1 MKTINLRKFYGSV
14 YKTDTFIELPDE
26 IADALESGER
36 IEHYSGQKIRE
47 HTYSIDYSPEI
58 EYHFPNQEP
67 SAEEIL
73 LAKEQ
78 KERMVLMLQCLQEAL
93 ATLTPMQKRRLEARF
108 AAAMK
113 YREIADEENVS
124 MTSITTTVRDSV
136 LKLRDYFIKH
146 GWLES
151 PKEATVCTRVA
162 PRKRIRKKI
171 RQLENQQKIL
181 LNRQRDMERRVRTRR
196 LIEHGAI
203 LESVFPELA
212 VLPGEQVKAFLLAL
226 SRLPEAAELLKNT
239 VKNEATE

>member
-1 MKTINLRKFYGSV
+1 MTCWAFLYLRTSAYGVQKRSGAALRRSVRIFQKNLNGG
-14 YKTDTFIELPDE
+14 KTD
-26 IADALESGER
+26 ES
-36 IEHYSGQKIRE
+36 
-47 HTYSIDYSPEI
+47 
-58 EYHFPNQEP
+58 PNQEP

-162 PRKRIRKKI
+162 PRKRIRKK
-171 RQLENQQKIL
+171 
-181 LNRQRDMERRVRTRR
+181 TRR
-196 LIEHGAI
+196 NK
-203 LESVFPELA
+203 S
-212 VLPGEQVKAFLLAL
+212 
-226 SRLPEAAELLKNT
+226 
-239 VKNEATE
+239 

>member
-1 MKTINLRKFYGSV
+1 MTCWAFLYLRISAYGAALRRSVRIFQKNLNGG
-14 YKTDTFIELPDE
+14 KTD
-26 IADALESGER
+26 ES
-36 IEHYSGQKIRE
+36 
-47 HTYSIDYSPEI
+47 
-58 EYHFPNQEP
+58 PNQEP

-162 PRKRIRKKI
+162 PRKRIRKK
-171 RQLENQQKIL
+171 
-181 LNRQRDMERRVRTRR
+181 TRR
-196 LIEHGAI
+196 NK
-203 LESVFPELA
+203 S
-212 VLPGEQVKAFLLAL
+212 
-226 SRLPEAAELLKNT
+226 
-239 VKNEATE
+239 

>member
-1 MKTINLRKFYGSV
+1 MKTINLRKLYFSQYHEDVFVEVS
-14 YKTDTFIELPDE
+14 DE
-26 IADALESGER
+26 VAEALLLMQRAENNR
-36 IEHYSGQKIRE
+36 RQKINYYKAYYSIDCVDGIE
-47 HTYSIDYSPEI
+47 MAAIHGEQVSPEDTYSIDYSPEI

-124 MTSITTTVRDSV
+124 MTSITTTVRDAV

-162 PRKRIRKKI
+162 PRKRIRKK
-171 RQLENQQKIL
+171 
-181 LNRQRDMERRVRTRR
+181 TRR
-196 LIEHGAI
+196 NR
-203 LESVFPELA
+203 S
-212 VLPGEQVKAFLLAL
+212 
-226 SRLPEAAELLKNT
+226 
-239 VKNEATE
+239 

>member
-1 MKTINLRKFYGSV
+1 MTCWAFLYLRISAYGVQKRSGAALRRSVRIFQKNLNGG
-14 YKTDTFIELPDE
+14 KTD
-26 IADALESGER
+26 ES
-36 IEHYSGQKIRE
+36 
-47 HTYSIDYSPEI
+47 
-58 EYHFPNQEP
+58 PNQEP

-124 MTSITTTVRDSV
+124 MTSITTTVRNAV

-162 PRKRIRKKI
+162 PRKRIRKK
-171 RQLENQQKIL
+171 
-181 LNRQRDMERRVRTRR
+181 TRR
-196 LIEHGAI
+196 NR
-203 LESVFPELA
+203 S
-212 VLPGEQVKAFLLAL
+212 
-226 SRLPEAAELLKNT
+226 
-239 VKNEATE
+239 

>member
-1 MKTINLRKFYGSV
+1 MTCWAILYLRISAYGVQKRSGAALRRSVRIFQKNLNGG
-14 YKTDTFIELPDE
+14 KTD
-26 IADALESGER
+26 ES
-36 IEHYSGQKIRE
+36 
-47 HTYSIDYSPEI
+47 
-58 EYHFPNQEP
+58 PNQEP

-124 MTSITTTVRDSV
+124 MTSITTTVRDAV

-162 PRKRIRKKI
+162 PRKRIRKK
-171 RQLENQQKIL
+171 
-181 LNRQRDMERRVRTRR
+181 TRR
-196 LIEHGAI
+196 NK
-203 LESVFPELA
+203 S
-212 VLPGEQVKAFLLAL
+212 
-226 SRLPEAAELLKNT
+226 
-239 VKNEATE
+239 

>member
-1 MKTINLRKFYGSV
+1 MTCWAFLYLRTSAYGVQKHSGAALRRFVRIFQKNLNGG
-14 YKTDTFIELPDE
+14 KTD
-26 IADALESGER
+26 ES
-36 IEHYSGQKIRE
+36 
-47 HTYSIDYSPEI
+47 
-58 EYHFPNQEP
+58 PNQEP

-93 ATLTPMQKRRLEARF
+93 AALTPMQKRRLEARF

-124 MTSITTTVRDSV
+124 MTSITTTVRDAV

-162 PRKRIRKKI
+162 PRKRIRKK
-171 RQLENQQKIL
+171 
-181 LNRQRDMERRVRTRR
+181 TRR
-196 LIEHGAI
+196 NR
-203 LESVFPELA
+203 S
-212 VLPGEQVKAFLLAL
+212 
-226 SRLPEAAELLKNT
+226 
-239 VKNEATE
+239 

>member
-1 MKTINLRKFYGSV
+1 MKTINLRKLYGSV

-26 IADALESGER
+26 IVDALESEER

-93 ATLTPMQKRRLEARF
+93 ATLTPMQ
-108 AAAMK
+108 

-162 PRKRIRKKI
+162 PRKRIRKK
-171 RQLENQQKIL
+171 
-181 LNRQRDMERRVRTRR
+181 TRR
-196 LIEHGAI
+196 NR
-203 LESVFPELA
+203 S
-212 VLPGEQVKAFLLAL
+212 
-226 SRLPEAAELLKNT
+226 
-239 VKNEATE
+239 

>member
-1 MKTINLRKFYGSV
+1 MTCWAFLYLRTSAYGAALRRSVWIFQKNLNGG
-14 YKTDTFIELPDE
+14 KTD
-26 IADALESGER
+26 ES
-36 IEHYSGQKIRE
+36 
-47 HTYSIDYSPEI
+47 
-58 EYHFPNQEP
+58 PNQEP

-151 PKEATVCTRVA
+151 PKEVTVCTRVA
-162 PRKRIRKKI
+162 PRKRIRKK
-171 RQLENQQKIL
+171 
-181 LNRQRDMERRVRTRR
+181 TRR
-196 LIEHGAI
+196 NR
-203 LESVFPELA
+203 S
-212 VLPGEQVKAFLLAL
+212 
-226 SRLPEAAELLKNT
+226 
-239 VKNEATE
+239 

>member
-26 IADALESGER
+26 IALESEER
-36 IEHYSGQKIRE
+36 IEHYSGQKLRE

-58 EYHFPNQEP
+58 EYHFQNQES

-78 KERMVLMLQCLQEAL
+78 EERMVLMLRCLQEAL
-93 ATLTPMQKRRLEARF
+93 ATLTPIQKQRLEARF
-108 AAAMK
+108 IEAMK

-162 PRKRIRKKI
+162 LRKRIRKK
-171 RQLENQQKIL
+171 
-181 LNRQRDMERRVRTRR
+181 TRR
-196 LIEHGAI
+196 NK
-203 LESVFPELA
+203 S
-212 VLPGEQVKAFLLAL
+212 
-226 SRLPEAAELLKNT
+226 
-239 VKNEATE
+239 

>member
-1 MKTINLRKFYGSV
+1 MTCWAFLYLRTSAYGVQKRSGAALRRSVRIFQKNLNGG
-14 YKTDTFIELPDE
+14 KTD
-26 IADALESGER
+26 ES
-36 IEHYSGQKIRE
+36 
-47 HTYSIDYSPEI
+47 
-58 EYHFPNQEP
+58 PNQEP

-78 KERMVLMLQCLQEAL
+78 KKRMVLMLQCLQEAL
-93 ATLTPMQKRRLEARF
+93 ATLTPMQKRRLKARF

-162 PRKRIRKKI
+162 PRKRIRKK
-171 RQLENQQKIL
+171 
-181 LNRQRDMERRVRTRR
+181 TRR
-196 LIEHGAI
+196 NK
-203 LESVFPELA
+203 S
-212 VLPGEQVKAFLLAL
+212 
-226 SRLPEAAELLKNT
+226 
-239 VKNEATE
+239 

>member
-1 MKTINLRKFYGSV
+1 MTCWAFLYLRTSAYGVQKCSGAALRRSVRIFQKNLNGG
-14 YKTDTFIELPDE
+14 KTD
-26 IADALESGER
+26 ES
-36 IEHYSGQKIRE
+36 
-47 HTYSIDYSPEI
+47 
-58 EYHFPNQEP
+58 PNQEP

-151 PKEATVCTRVA
+151 PKEATVCTRVT
-162 PRKRIRKKI
+162 PRKRIRKK
-171 RQLENQQKIL
+171 
-181 LNRQRDMERRVRTRR
+181 TRR
-196 LIEHGAI
+196 NK
-203 LESVFPELA
+203 S
-212 VLPGEQVKAFLLAL
+212 
-226 SRLPEAAELLKNT
+226 
-239 VKNEATE
+239 

>member
-1 MKTINLRKFYGSV
+1 METINLRKFYGSV

-26 IADALESGER
+26 IVDALESEER

-78 KERMVLMLQCLQEAL
+78 KERVFLMLQCLQEAL

-136 LKLRDYFIKH
+136 LKL
-146 GWLES
+146 
-151 PKEATVCTRVA
+151 
-162 PRKRIRKKI
+162 
-171 RQLENQQKIL
+171 
-181 LNRQRDMERRVRTRR
+181 
-196 LIEHGAI
+196 
-203 LESVFPELA
+203 
-212 VLPGEQVKAFLLAL
+212 
-226 SRLPEAAELLKNT
+226 
-239 VKNEATE
+239 

>member
-1 MKTINLRKFYGSV
+1 MTCWAFLYLRTSAYGVQKRSGAALRRSVRIFQKNLNGG
-14 YKTDTFIELPDE
+14 KTD
-26 IADALESGER
+26 ES
-36 IEHYSGQKIRE
+36 
-47 HTYSIDYSPEI
+47 
-58 EYHFPNQEP
+58 PNQEP

-78 KERMVLMLQCLQEAL
+78 KKRMVLMLQCLQEAL

-151 PKEATVCTRVA
+151 PKEATVCTRIA
-162 PRKRIRKKI
+162 PRKRIRKK
-171 RQLENQQKIL
+171 
-181 LNRQRDMERRVRTRR
+181 TRR
-196 LIEHGAI
+196 NR
-203 LESVFPELA
+203 S
-212 VLPGEQVKAFLLAL
+212 
-226 SRLPEAAELLKNT
+226 
-239 VKNEATE
+239 

>member
-1 MKTINLRKFYGSV
+1 MTNHYAPNGSMTCWAFLYLRTSAYGVQKHSGAALRRFVRIFQKNLNGG
-14 YKTDTFIELPDE
+14 KTD
-26 IADALESGER
+26 ES
-36 IEHYSGQKIRE
+36 
-47 HTYSIDYSPEI
+47 
-58 EYHFPNQEP
+58 PNQEP

-124 MTSITTTVRDSV
+124 MTSITTTVRNAV

-162 PRKRIRKKI
+162 PRKRIRKK
-171 RQLENQQKIL
+171 
-181 LNRQRDMERRVRTRR
+181 TRR
-196 LIEHGAI
+196 NR
-203 LESVFPELA
+203 S
-212 VLPGEQVKAFLLAL
+212 
-226 SRLPEAAELLKNT
+226 
-239 VKNEATE
+239 

>member
-1 MKTINLRKFYGSV
+1 MTCWAFLYLRTSAYGVQKRSGAALRRSVRIFQKNLNGG
-14 YKTDTFIELPDE
+14 KTD
-26 IADALESGER
+26 ES
-36 IEHYSGQKIRE
+36 
-47 HTYSIDYSPEI
+47 
-58 EYHFPNQEP
+58 PNQEP

-78 KERMVLMLQCLQEAL
+78 KKRMVLMLQCLQEAL

-162 PRKRIRKKI
+162 PRKRIRKK
-171 RQLENQQKIL
+171 
-181 LNRQRDMERRVRTRR
+181 TRR
-196 LIEHGAI
+196 NK
-203 LESVFPELA
+203 S
-212 VLPGEQVKAFLLAL
+212 
-226 SRLPEAAELLKNT
+226 
-239 VKNEATE
+239 